1 MPGDIYDKSG
11 EFVELLE
18 SKLGVSGITL
28 GSTWT
33 DPLAAWGMVIDTS
46 AGSVS
51 EVVGNVQGRLLC
63 FDVLRHK
70 LVIIIYPT
78 FSVCINGRLISY
90 RLIGAK
96 SKAEGEVTINGYL
109 YKWMT
114 TCSEV
119 NHANR

>member
-51 EVVGNVQGRLLC
+51 EVVGNVQGRHLC
-63 FDVLRHK
+63 FDIFRHK
-70 LVIIIYPT
+70 LVSIKLSR
-78 FSVCINGRLISY
+78 FAS
-90 RLIGAK
+90 
-96 SKAEGEVTINGYL
+96 
-109 YKWMT
+109 M
-114 TCSEV
+114 V
-119 NHANR
+119 N